1 MAMLNN
7 QRVLRDLRNLYKHSE
22 LSWKTAAIF
31 KRWSKGNLT
40 YWRPETPKVPWKIVF
55 YPMFFSTF
63 IPFLGGIWSWGLG
76 FSKCKSQFLISHKS
90 RAKACK
96 LRHIQGSLCAGKG
109 LRKTGPRPTQ
119 KHQKQ
124 GWKGKI
130 SPKSTRLSI
139 LVWWMIVFS
148 PDWIGCT
155 WLGNSE
161 ET

>member
-1 MAMLNN
+1 M
-7 QRVLRDLRNLYKHSE
+7 RNLNIKNFHGN
-22 LSWKTAAIF
+22 AAIF
-31 KRWSKGNLT
+31 ALIFGNLT
-40 YWRPETPKVPWKIVF
+40 YWRPETPKVPWKFVF

-63 IPFLGGIWSWGLG
+63 IPFFGGIWSWGLG

-139 LVWWMIVFS
+139 LVWWMIVFRQT
-148 PDWIGCT
+148 GCT